1 MKTEK
6 NIKSDGQVYRQDKII
21 FFARLISNS
30 CQLSM
35 QEKTRKERKKA
46 GLEAKVGGRMQT
58 RKRQRLN
65 EEKGVTAILKFK
77 IPAGNLRI
85 SLGKTFMNE

>member
-1 MKTEK
+1 MTGRCRDKTYP
-6 NIKSDGQVYRQDKII
+6 IPV
-21 FFARLISNS
+21 S
-30 CQLSM
+30 CRCK
-35 QEKTRKERKKA
+35 QERTRKERKKA

-85 SLGKTFMNE
+85 SLGKTFMNEVILLRV